1 MQEAPAPTVT
11 ERPTKESSSS
21 SSVSEDEVVYDGS
34 DSNNDEG
41 EEELTRRRI
50 RVIKTSW
57 RAVQL
62 GVDVKATEIFY
73 DRLFTKYPQVRGMFP
88 ADMKSQYHKLYST
101 VSLVVDGIEDID
113 KLVPTIEDLGRRH
126 SKWGVVRAH
135 YEAVV
140 DCFLWTLQQYIF
152 SFMPN
157 NNAINWF
164 RNVADAWEWALK
176 FIGGTMADAAD
187 AAQEE
192 EARIRDHNEAFEYC
206 CKILR
211 EEQRI
216 GSGKLFT
223 AAAAAAAAAADDDV
237 DKLREASKSKS
248 TKCGGQI
255 D

>member
-1 MQEAPAPTVT
+1 MMQESPAAATTAAVASSAVT
-11 ERPTKESSSS
+11 G
-21 SSVSEDEVVYDGS
+21 EDDVYDGS
-34 DSNNDEG
+34 DRDEG

-62 GVDVKATEIFY
+62 GVDVKAAEIFY
-73 DRLFTKYPQVRGMFP
+73 DRLFTKYPQVRDMFP
-88 ADMKSQYHKLYST
+88 EDMRTQHFKLYST

-113 KLVPTIEDLGRRH
+113 TLVPTIEDLGRRH
-126 SKWGVVRAH
+126 AKWGVVRAH
-135 YEAVV
+135 YEGVV

-164 RNVADAWEWALK
+164 RNVTDAWEWALR

-192 EARIRDHNEAFEYC
+192 EARICDHNEAFEYC
-206 CKILR
+206 CNILR
-211 EEQRI
+211 EEKRI
-216 GSGKLFT
+216 GSTKLLTTTT
-223 AAAAAAAAAADDDV
+223 AAAAAGDN
-237 DKLREASKSKS
+237 KLREESESKSS
-248 TKCGGQI
+248 KCGGAN
-255 D
+255 

>member
-1 MQEAPAPTVT
+1 MQEATSPTVT
-11 ERPTKESSSS
+11 ATPASATASSSSSSSS
-21 SSVSEDEVVYDGS
+21 SSVSEDEVLYGGS
-34 DSNNDEG
+34 GRDSDEG

-88 ADMKSQYHKLYST
+88 LDMKSQYHKLYST

-113 KLVPTIEDLGRRH
+113 TLVPTIEDLGRRH
-126 SKWGVVRAH
+126 ARWGVVRPH
-135 YEAVV
+135 YEAVI

-216 GSGKLFT
+216 GSGKLLTTT
-223 AAAAAAAAAADDDV
+223 AAPPPPAAADDDV
-237 DKLREASKSKS
+237 DKLREAS
-248 TKCGGQI
+248 
-255 D
+255 